1 MLSLLENEQGESLIS
16 MLCFRQEAGG
26 YPDRCDCRRGQAASS
41 VLLNSAESAVRFGS
55 WGRRVDWTLCVSR
68 GRDDEAF
75 QTLDPEQP
83 ISTSLCSL
91 HQLAEGLHP
100 WFQTNMEVMGAARI
114 VCSSGHC
121 IHFQKTIAQDTRF

>member
-1 MLSLLENEQGESLIS
+1 MLQ
-16 MLCFRQEAGG
+16 AGG
-26 YPDRCDCRRGQAASS
+26 GRLPTDRCDCRRGQAASS